1 MTTIELGGSMVS
13 TKWSFGVLGA
23 KVSDVNTILTVYAGP
38 QMRIE
43 SDDDGAGEIM
53 RISTRWPPLLTPS
66 LTRAS
71 EISQVE

>member
-53 RISTRWPPLLTPS
+53 
-66 LTRAS
+66 
-71 EISQVE
+71 

>member
-1 MTTIELGGSMVS
+1 MTTIELGGMVS

-23 KVSDVNTILTVYAGP
+23 KVSDVNTILMVYAGP
-38 QMRIE
+38 QMRI
-43 SDDDGAGEIM
+43 GATGETM

>member
-1 MTTIELGGSMVS
+1 MTMIEFGGMVS

-23 KVSDVNTILTVYAGP
+23 EVSDANTILTVYAGP
-38 QMRIE
+38 QMRVE
-43 SDDDGAGEIM
+43 DDSEGETI
-53 RISTRWPPLLTPS
+53 RISGRWPPLPMPS